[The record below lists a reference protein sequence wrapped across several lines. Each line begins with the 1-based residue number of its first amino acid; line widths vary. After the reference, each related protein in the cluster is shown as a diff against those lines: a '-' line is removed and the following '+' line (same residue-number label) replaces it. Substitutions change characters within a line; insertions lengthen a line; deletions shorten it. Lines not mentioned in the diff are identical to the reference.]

1 MIKSIKDWPK
11 GGVLFPASLFYFL
24 LVNIIIRGILQRG
37 LNNLTISRLVIVTLV
52 KVFWTLT
59 LHRVYFPPAPS
70 FRPPPNPQ
78 CLNLLFS

>member
-1 MIKSIKDWPK
+1 MIKSMKDWPK
-11 GGVLFPASLFYFL
+11 GDVLFPASLFYFL

-59 LHRVYFPPAPS
+59 SVLYIES
-70 FRPPPNPQ
+70 IFRPRLVPPSPQ
-78 CLNLLFS
+78 SSMH